1 MTWRTVVI
9 KNKAKLEYRLGY
21 LLVRDVDSTKE
32 IFLKEVSNIIIET
45 TAVSLTAALLNE
57 CIKNKIK
64 VIFCDEKR
72 NPAAELLPYYGA
84 VDTSRKISEQIN
96 WDLEIKS
103 LVWAEIIKEKI
114 RNQADLLHHYGYIE
128 NTRLYDY
135 ADQVLPGDLN
145 NMEATAARVYFQ
157 KLFGTKFTRDTP
169 NSINAALNYGYAI
182 ILSAVNREIV
192 STGHI
197 TQIGIAHKNTYNCFN
212 LGSDIM
218 EPLRPLVD
226 KKVIDTEL
234 KKFEWEEKSQLIDL
248 INTKV
253 KIQGKKQYLNNAIGI
268 YTRSVIKALSENKV
282 EELKFIEL

>member
-1 MTWRTVVI
+1 MTWRTIVI

-72 NPAAELLPYYGA
+72 NPAAEILPYYGS

-135 ADQVLPGDLN
+135 ADQVLPGDIN

-157 KLFGTKFTRDTP
+157 KIFGTKFTRDTP

-192 STGHI
+192 NTGHI
-197 TQIGIAHKNTYNCFN
+197 TQIGIAHKNTFNCFN

-248 INTKV
+248 LNTKV
-253 KIQGKKQYLNNAIGI
+253 KIQGKKHYLNNAIGI
-268 YTRSVIKALSENKV
+268 YVRSVIKALSENKV

>member
-1 MTWRTVVI
+1 MTWRTIVV

-21 LLVRDVDSTKE
+21 LVVRDAETTREVY
-32 IFLKEVSNIIIET
+32 LKEVSNIIIET

-57 CIKNKIK
+57 CMKNKIK

-72 NPAAELLPYYGA
+72 NPSSELLPYYGS
-84 VDTSRKISEQIN
+84 VDTSRKIDQQVN

-114 RNQADLLHHYGYIE
+114 RNQADLLHYYGYIE
-128 NTRLYDY
+128 KTRLYDY
-135 ADQVLPGDLN
+135 ADSVLPGDIS
-145 NMEATAARVYFQ
+145 NMEAVASRVYFQ

-169 NSINAALNYGYAI
+169 NSINAALDYGYAI

-192 STGHI
+192 NTGHI
-197 TQIGIAHKNTYNCFN
+197 TQLGIAHKNTYNCFN

-218 EPLRPLVD
+218 EPLRPLID
-226 KKVIDTEL
+226 KKVMEIEL

-248 INTKV
+248 LNTKV
-253 KIQGKKQYLNNAIGI
+253 KIDGKKQYLNNAIGI
-268 YTRSVIKALSENKV
+268 YTRSALTALNENKI